1 MRERG
6 RRRESQGYVQCVY
19 FRKHCVSYHPVNADK
34 VFGFLGPSRKLH
46 IAHGDAIV
54 TYPELILVAVDEHL
68 RQIVEFWDQLL
79 MGTMERD
86 SLFEQNSRF
95 SQIIIDF
102 VKSETIEK
110 MSTVI
115 TLAVI
120 LIIPSRTYSASS
132 FLDNV

>member
-6 RRRESQGYVQCVY
+6 RRTESQGYVQCVY
-19 FRKHCVSYHPVNADK
+19 FRKHCVPHHPVNADK

-46 IAHGDAIV
+46 IARGDAIV

-115 TLAVI
+115 TLTVI
-120 LIIPSRTYSASS
+120 LIIPSRTYNASS
-132 FLDNV
+132 FLENV